1 VHDTPSGDDASS
13 SPIANQ
19 AKKDSR
25 SYLRKQTAPHRTG
38 RDHVTDTTAA
48 SFDDSASKHTRAK
61 SSVRKLYEIFTPR
74 ERVQAG
80 FLFLGGLLTA
90 LIQAIGVGAIF
101 PFINVAMNPEV
112 IQQNKWLAAI
122 YRRGGFAGTNEFI
135 VFLGLAVLATI
146 VASSIA
152 PAIILWA
159 KTRFVL
165 NKNHALSTRLL
176 TVYLSKPYQYFLE
189 KNTSELGK
197 NVLTEVS
204 QLTMTLLMAI
214 FEALIQGI
222 LLIVLTVM
230 LLAVDVH
237 MTLGAILLLGGGY
250 AFLSLAIKRRLK
262 KKGAARLSAN
272 ENRFRFATEA
282 LGGIKTAKVMGVE
295 QYFIDNYAA
304 HSFAFAQHQIFANIA
319 GELPRYILE
328 GLAFGGIIVFLVVN
342 LATGGSINDLLPLI
356 GLFAFAAYRIMP
368 ALYRLYFAVTQIHF
382 YTAVLD
388 KIHTDMLEEDAPDI
402 PPEKSIPSLP
412 FNRAIRLEEI
422 DFRYADAEKDVIR
435 GLNIEIPKNASI
447 GLVGTTGSGKTTLV
461 DIILGLLV
469 PQGGQMFV
477 DDTPVNEHNIR
488 AWRRKIGYVPQ
499 DIYLSDDSIRKNIAF
514 GVPDELIDNEQV
526 VEASRIAALHDFIQT
541 LPQKYDTI
549 IGERGV
555 RLSGGQRQRIGLA
568 RALYRNP
575 EVLVLDEATNSLDGT
590 TEEAVL
596 GAFRNASKARTVI
609 MIAHRLNTLKDCDQI
624 YKMKDG
630 CFVAKGK

>member
-1 VHDTPSGDDASS
+1 MTEAVTRPAAALPNTSADERVTPKS
-13 SPIANQ
+13 
-19 AKKDSR
+19 
-25 SYLRKQTAPHRTG
+25 
-38 RDHVTDTTAA
+38 AA
-48 SFDDSASKHTRAK
+48 
-61 SSVRKLYEIFTPR
+61 RKLYEIFTPR

-80 FLFLGGLLTA
+80 LLFLGSLLTA
-90 LIQAIGVGAIF
+90 LVQAVGVGAIF
-101 PFINVAMNPEV
+101 PFINVAMNPQA
-112 IQQNKWLAAI
+112 IQQNEWLAVI

-135 VFLGLAVLATI
+135 IFLGLAVLATI

-176 TVYLSKPYQYFLE
+176 TVYLSKTYQYFLG

-222 LLIVLTVM
+222 LLIVLTAM
-230 LLAVDVH
+230 LLAINVR

-250 AFLSLAIKRRLK
+250 AFLSLAIKRRLQQ
-262 KKGAARLSAN
+262 KGTARLSAN

-382 YTAVLD
+382 FTAVLD
-388 KIHTDMLEEDAPDI
+388 KIHTDMLEEDATNL
-402 PPEKSIPSLP
+402 PPEESIPGLP
-412 FNRAIRLEEI
+412 FNRAIRLEGI
-422 DFRYADAEKDVIR
+422 DFRYADAENDVIR
-435 GLNIEIPKNASI
+435 GLDIEIPKNASI

-469 PQGGQMFV
+469 PQGGKMLV
-477 DDTPVNEHNIR
+477 DDTPVNEENIR
-488 AWRRKIGYVPQ
+488 AWRHKIGYVPQ

-514 GVPDELIDNEQV
+514 GVPDDRIDDDQI

-575 EVLVLDEATNSLDGT
+575 EVLVLDEATSSLDGA

-596 GAFRNASKARTVI
+596 GAFRNASKSRTVI
-609 MIAHRLNTLKDCDQI
+609 MIAHRLNTLKDCDSI
-624 YKMKDG
+624 YVMENGRFTASGTYDDLLLENKTFIHMARTSKSKRSLLHTGD
-630 CFVAKGK
+630 KE